1 MNGEKDNKSFWHTL
15 PGILTGIAAVIGAIT
30 TLYVTIY
37 APIYAP
43 QIPMPVTP
51 TPTPVTPVTPTPTQ
65 VTPVTPT
72 PVTPTIPSGTVQGRV
87 LWNEQTVKGATV
99 YVTDLYSF
107 DSTQYGSA
115 TTDANGHFSI
125 SDIPEGEQYLY
136 VFGNQPEFWV
146 AAVTPF
152 QMVAVTGTLAKDTYL
167 CKGFNPISP
176 QDGQV
181 INTSR
186 PILQWGAFPGAV
198 DYAVRVIRVGESNFV
213 FQRGD
218 DDARIKETSVKV
230 DVDLSRGEYGWR
242 VDGFNVEGHIIA
254 CSYYPR
260 SFRVDPPMRPRD
272 PQVTMTEGVAI

>member
-1 MNGEKDNKSFWHTL
+1 MNDEKDNKSFWHTL

-43 QIPMPVTP
+43 QIP
-51 TPTPVTPVTPTPTQ
+51 TPVTS
-65 VTPVTPT
+65 TPVTST
-72 PVTPTIPSGTVQGRV
+72 PVTSTPVTSTIPSGTVQGRV
-87 LWNEQTVKGATV
+87 LWNKQTVKGATV

-107 DSTQYGSA
+107 DSTRYGSA

-146 AAVTPF
+146 TAVTPF
-152 QMVAVTGTLAKDTYL
+152 QMVAGTGTLAKDTYL

-176 QDGQV
+176 KDGQV
-181 INTSR
+181 ISTSR
-186 PILQWGAFPGAV
+186 PILQWGAFPDAV

-213 FQRGD
+213 FHRGD
-218 DDARIKETSVKV
+218 DDARIKGTSVQ
-230 DVDLSRGEYGWR
+230 VDLDLSPGEYRWR

-260 SFRVDPPMRPRD
+260 SFRV
-272 PQVTMTEGVAI
+272 E